1 MHLKY
6 ISCEHLSHI
15 LAVLLDADS
24 QNTLPFKQFGVGKI
38 F

>member
-24 QNTLPFKQFGVGKI
+24 QNTTIQTVWGR
-38 F
+38 